1 MRSHIKAVAAV
12 LLAGAVLG
20 AAACGDDDEPA
31 ATSGG
36 TTPATSGST
45 APAPGTA
52 GEGIDITIADKGFSE
67 SRIVA
72 EAYAAALEGQGFD
85 VEVTSLASTE
95 IADQAI
101 TGGSIDV
108 YPEYVGTSYLNV
120 LGLAPEDAPAEADAQ
135 FQQVAEAYTGR
146 GLTALPPAPFNN
158 GNEVACTQAAVDEYD
173 IVTLSDLGEASPN
186 LVYSANAEH
195 RTRPDGLPLLEREY
209 GVNFRQIRTVDIS
222 LRYQPIEDGDADCVY
237 AFGTDPLL
245 GQLPLVVLEDDK
257 GTYTGG
263 VSFRTFPVVNSEF
276 IDGLAP
282 EARTAFEDTLAAVN
296 EAFTAEAVRPLIA
309 RVELDREDPDDVAE
323 QFLQGVGIA
332 TG

>member
-1 MRSHIKAVAAV
+1 MRSHIKGLAAV
-12 LLAGAVLG
+12 LLAGAALG
-20 AAACGDDDEPA
+20 AAACGDDDEDGATTA
-31 ATSGG
+31 AG
-36 TTPATSGST
+36 T
-45 APAPGTA
+45 APATGTA
-52 GEGIDITIADKGFSE
+52 GEGVGVTIADKGFSE

-101 TGGSIDV
+101 TGDSIDV
-108 YPEYVGTSYLNV
+108 YPEYVGTAYLNV
-120 LGLAPEDAPAEADAQ
+120 LGLAAEDAPAEPEEQ
-135 FQQVAEAYTGR
+135 FTQVAEAYAGR

-195 RTRPDGLPLLEREY
+195 LTRPDGLPLLEREY
-209 GVNFRQIRTVDIS
+209 GVDFSEIRTVDIS
-222 LRYQPIEDGDADCVY
+222 LRYRPIEDGDADCVY

-263 VSFRTFPVVNSEF
+263 VSFRTFPVVNSAF

-282 EARTAFEDTLAAVN
+282 EARTAFEDSLAAVN
-296 EAFTAEAVRPLIA
+296 ESFTAEAIRPLIA
-309 RVELDREDPDDVAE
+309 RVELDREDPDEVA
-323 QFLQGVGIA
+323 QGFLQGVGIP